1 MSPLLPVNLEEMTE
15 EERMMAMMG
24 LPVGFD
30 TTKGK
35 KVEGNE
41 AGVAKLAS
49 ERNYRQFVNR
59 RAPKKANE
67 KDGGLL
73 WTHRSTWGQN
83 D

>member
-1 MSPLLPVNLEEMTE
+1 
-15 EERMMAMMG
+15 MMAMMG

-35 KVEGNE
+35 PVEGND
-41 AGVAKLAS
+41 AGAAKLAS
-49 ERNYRQFVNR
+49 ERHYRQFVNR

-67 KDGGLL
+67 NDGGLL
-73 WTHRSTWGQN
+73 WTHRSQWGQHGG